1 MVYWKS
7 KNVIQTTKI
16 NNEAFQRPNQ
26 TSPSQKNHS
35 AILFEM
41 NWQQA
46 KEVVKAKTEETGVFM
61 LKFW

>member
-1 MVYWKS
+1 MKPF
-7 KNVIQTTKI
+7 NGRTK
-16 NNEAFQRPNQ
+16 RVHLK
-26 TSPSQKNHS
+26 KNHS

-41 NWQQA
+41 NWQRA